1 MLWYDH
7 DCPNCGIQEDVP
19 RPLEEYDVCPAC
31 DAKVRIIVAAV
42 PTHGI
47 VFSNAEH
54 SEQLGQTFH
63 SNAEKR
69 KFFKDNP
76 DIVPISKGSVADNN
90 LKWKIETRREQTAK
104 KHGYRDAEDH
114 YTHMKQRKAAKKKH
128 ATPPPANTARSFTV
142 PPQSVDKKSSAL

>member
-90 LKWKIETRREQTAK
+90 LKWKIENRREQTAK
-104 KHGYRDAEDH
+104 KHGYRDAEDPN
-114 YTHMKQRKAAKKKH
+114 TPSTQRTAAKKPP
-128 ATPPPANTARSFTV
+128 APPPPANTARSFTV

>member
-1 MLWYDH
+1 MMLYDH
-7 DCPNCGIQEDVP
+7 DCPNCGIREDVP
-19 RPLEEYDVCPAC
+19 QRHQEHDTCPDC
-31 DAKVRIIVAAV
+31 SAKVRVIVSPV

-76 DIVPISKGSVADNN
+76 DVVPISKGSVADNN
-90 LKWKIETRREQTAK
+90 LKWKIENRREQTAK
-104 KHGYRDAEDH
+104 KHGYRDAEEH
-114 YTHMKQRKAAKKKH
+114 YKHMKAEKPRQRKH
-128 ATPPPANTARSFTV
+128 ALPPNTGARSLSV
-142 PPQSVDKKSSAL
+142 PPQKKEAS